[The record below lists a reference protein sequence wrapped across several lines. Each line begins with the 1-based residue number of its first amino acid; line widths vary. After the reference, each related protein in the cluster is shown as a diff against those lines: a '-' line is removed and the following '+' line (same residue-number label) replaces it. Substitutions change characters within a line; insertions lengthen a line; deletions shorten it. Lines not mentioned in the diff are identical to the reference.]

1 MNDGNKKDKDK
12 EKEESSIND
21 VLPTNDRYFLYFEI
35 FTILVFIPVIISQTY
50 LAVDYFLYIVSQV
63 DLYHYYLVTQQITT
77 NNVNTDYFPF
87 DESTFVLD
95 YENSFKTLCPNGYAY
110 DRLLITEIINNAD
123 PIDITDQL
131 NITDPDFP
139 NLMLNPAIRHYKFYK
154 FDISNPP
161 LNESLFT
168 TIKMKT
174 GIVFNFWKGQRY
186 CRKKVFS
193 DIKFN
198 LLNVIDGNLNCTQE
212 FPGYFADDCGSYF
225 NNTYRLCGLRDFAYD
240 LELNP
245 YSANETLLFSK
256 DNFNNNICPIT
267 KLIFKKDADG
277 KGTISYRTRNEPD
290 QVTGKQDDMYF
301 VVKTDW
307 VSFQGRVGHLPSN
320 YSMSTY
326 NEART
331 ININSSLNFGWMDE
345 MSIVLDDDD
354 YLNFFNYQMNI
365 NFYYKGFMEDVNGNF
380 YQPYVTQPVKAI
392 FALYVLMAFKPECY
406 INVYKAR
413 NERKVLGLAGDLDVS
428 DLFMFVLTLMVWSM
442 ASIFIGLYSGLNLRL
457 KTILMKLRGALNLN
471 NKKSEEITKFTNKL
485 FWFLVFII
493 KFGTL
498 LQMYIITVNQISIAD
513 DFIKYHCY
521 LESLTN
527 TLKDFREF
535 LFICE
540 AKCINQLIFLVVEF
554 AFEILVCI
562 GYIFILIQNKKKE
575 LINRL
580 LIEKM
585 ERDNDEVSRL
595 HAD

>member
-267 KLIFKKDADG
+267 KLIFKK
-277 KGTISYRTRNEPD
+277 KVN
-290 QVTGKQDDMYF
+290 
-301 VVKTDW
+301 
-307 VSFQGRVGHLPSN
+307 
-320 YSMSTY
+320 
-326 NEART
+326 
-331 ININSSLNFGWMDE
+331 LNFN
-345 MSIVLDDDD
+345 LF
-354 YLNFFNYQMNI
+354 LL
-365 NFYYKGFMEDVNGNF
+365 YKV
-380 YQPYVTQPVKAI
+380 I
-392 FALYVLMAFKPECY
+392 
-406 INVYKAR
+406 
-413 NERKVLGLAGDLDVS
+413 
-428 DLFMFVLTLMVWSM
+428 
-442 ASIFIGLYSGLNLRL
+442 
-457 KTILMKLRGALNLN
+457 
-471 NKKSEEITKFTNKL
+471 
-485 FWFLVFII
+485 
-493 KFGTL
+493 
-498 LQMYIITVNQISIAD
+498 
-513 DFIKYHCY
+513 
-521 LESLTN
+521 
-527 TLKDFREF
+527 
-535 LFICE
+535 
-540 AKCINQLIFLVVEF
+540 
-554 AFEILVCI
+554 EILFKYSCCK
-562 GYIFILIQNKKKE
+562 LHD
-575 LINRL
+575 L
-580 LIEKM
+580 L
-585 ERDNDEVSRL
+585 L
-595 HAD
+595 